1 MTGRKPPRAAR
12 SQGAASWS
20 ERRVPVRPPSDMASV
35 TEGLDSAARALAET
49 AISGNLPAA
58 ATLAEVR
65 ELGRRAAEHGV
76 AAEALIDEYIGGVR
90 QVWGN
95 NRRPRSG
102 DAVRLHAS
110 ADAVLQ
116 AVQSVVAS
124 LVAGHQAARQS
135 MIRHEEAVRTEFID
149 DLLRGDADVAG
160 MVERAQPF
168 GLDLTR
174 AHHVALAEPTAA
186 DGALDQLALRLERA
200 VVDRYGDR
208 EVLVATKDQR
218 IVVLM
223 PGVIEQAADATEST
237 LSLSRFL
244 DGQLHDW
251 TGQTWR
257 VGAGRAFRGA
267 FGVARSYE
275 EARETLEL
283 ASRLGLATPSLNP
296 GQVLVYRVLARDQAA
311 IIDLIDTV
319 LGPLTRAR
327 GGAGPLL
334 DTLQTYFASG
344 ATATHTARRMHL
356 SVRAVTYRLDRVK
369 QLTGYDPAQPE
380 QRFVLHAAV
389 LGARMLDWPAR
400 ALPHTP

>member
-1 MTGRKPPRAAR
+1 MGGRKTPRPTGSQRVARQRERLAPVDPPTDRTT
-12 SQGAASWS
+12 
-20 ERRVPVRPPSDMASV
+20 V
-35 TEGLDSAARALAET
+35 TERLDNAARALAEK
-49 AISGNLPAA
+49 AISGDRPAA
-58 ATLAEVR
+58 DTLEEVHD
-65 ELGRRAAEHGV
+65 LGRRAAEHGL
-76 AAEALIDEYIGGVR
+76 AAEALIDLSIGGVR
-90 QVWGN
+90 EVWSDL
-95 NRRPRSG
+95 RLRSG

-116 AVQSVVAS
+116 IVQTAVAS
-124 LVAGHQAARQS
+124 LVAGHQAARQN

-186 DGALDQLALRLERA
+186 DGVLEQSALRLERA

-218 IVVLM
+218 IVAVV

-237 LSLSRFL
+237 LTLSRFL
-244 DGQLHDW
+244 DAQLHEW
-251 TGQTWR
+251 TREAWR

-296 GQVLVYRVLARDQAA
+296 GQVLVYRVLARD
-311 IIDLIDTV
+311 
-319 LGPLTRAR
+319 
-327 GGAGPLL
+327 
-334 DTLQTYFASG
+334 
-344 ATATHTARRMHL
+344 
-356 SVRAVTYRLDRVK
+356 
-369 QLTGYDPAQPE
+369 
-380 QRFVLHAAV
+380 
-389 LGARMLDWPAR
+389 
-400 ALPHTP
+400 